1 VALFSRGHD
10 KLISMQA
17 TSFYLSSTFLDLSR
31 ERELLA
37 EYLGKFGQIDV
48 QSLLA
53 SPDRPL
59 QMCLD
64 DIDRCDAYI
73 LLVGSRYGE
82 VVEGMDGEMR
92 SITHH
97 EFWWAAQQKKPIF
110 AFFLCYPT
118 VGLNDPAL
126 QDSEV
131 KERLIEFKKQVKS
144 LGGTPGLVHKRD
156 NLIGEVLAAI
166 NRHLELSLSRD
177 PQTFYLSPKKATN
190 SIAQGTLAGKDLF
203 LMIQVKE
210 RGVMFDLIP
219 EAMAANAEGLF
230 EPVNVEFD
238 PASGVEIGS
247 LPQYLEEWSQQAQDS
262 LLPDQADQIEDVV
275 IEIFLSAE
283 MLAHSLSGNDSIG
296 AFRRGVASIAD
307 QPYVVRT
314 LTRALGPRIFHNKLR
329 NRWHNSSRHSQGLR
343 ACLRWPLPNGSTDQ
357 HQARLQ
363 FKARL
368 KDMDADSCL
377 LCLADLPADSIE
389 AGSLITAILEAPLP
403 LLLLWHACSAGLK
416 DRFRNSLKLLDLEG
430 LAPPKLGDS
439 VSDAVSGQ
447 ENPPITRYP
456 IDAREWSSLSLATRR
471 RSLFGRGESWVDD
484 AMLLVD
490 CPDRWPRKIP
500 DVQSRPMDRLQLR
513 IGPSA

>member
-1 VALFSRGHD
+1 
-10 KLISMQA
+10 MQA
-17 TSFYLSSTFLDLSR
+17 TSFYISSTFFDLSR

-82 VVEGMDGEMR
+82 VVEGMDGVMR

-97 EFWWAAQQKKPIF
+97 EFWWAAKKKKPIF
-110 AFFLCYPT
+110 AFFLCYRT
-118 VGLNDPAL
+118 VGRKDPAL

-144 LGGTPGLVHKRD
+144 HGGTPGLVRKRD

-166 NRHLELSLSRD
+166 NRHLGLNLSRD
-177 PQTFYLSPKKATN
+177 PQTFYVSPKNASN
-190 SIAQGTLAGKDLF
+190 NIAQGTLAGKDLF

-210 RGVMFDLIP
+210 RGATFDLVP
-219 EAMAANAEGLF
+219 EAMAANTEGLF

-238 PASGVEIGS
+238 PVSGVEIES
-247 LPQYLEEWSQQAQDS
+247 LPQYLEEWSEQAQLS
-262 LLPDQADQIEDVV
+262 LLPEQADQIENVV
-275 IEIFLSAE
+275 VEIFLSAE
-283 MLAHSLSGNDSIG
+283 MLAHSLSGNDFSG
-296 AFRRGVASIAD
+296 VLRRGVASIAD

-314 LTRALGPRIFHNKLR
+314 LARAQGPRIFHNKLR
-329 NRWHNSSRHSQGLR
+329 NRWHNSSRHSQGLW
-343 ACLRWPLPNGSTDQ
+343 ACLRWPLPNGPTDQ
-357 HQARLQ
+357 QQARLQ

-368 KDMDADSCL
+368 NDMDADSCL

-389 AGSLITAILEAPLP
+389 AGSLIRAILEAPLP
-403 LLLLWHACSAGLK
+403 LLLLWHACSAGLQ
-416 DRFRNSLKLLDLEG
+416 DRLRNSLKLLDREELKPAE
-430 LAPPKLGDS
+430 LGDS
-439 VSDAVSGQ
+439 VSEPVSDHDT
-447 ENPPITRYP
+447 PLIKLYP
-456 IDAREWSSLSLATRR
+456 IDAREWSSQSLATRR

-500 DVQSRPMDRLQLR
+500 DVQSRPLDRLQLR